1 MKDYSTS
8 DIAAI
13 FGVSRHTARV
23 WLQQGKVK
31 GYKLGR
37 SWRITPDE
45 VDRIRKEGLRVDESD

>member
-45 VDRIRKEGLRVDESD
+45 VDRIRKEGLRK